1 MGAVRARCACP
12 VSGIIDAISK
22 REVSTEETMLTFNDI
37 LRKEKI
43 DPRKVRLV
51 RHHFTGHPERPKPYD
66 LWLRRDGSLE
76 KYQRIQ
82 KKPRFKVG
90 GLLATF
96 VVTPYGQTLF
106 IGLYSVV
113 GLEKVPAGVIDPIS
127 GKDVTGLHFYRTRPD
142 KRLAEYMARLSIN
155 WGAAGQ
161 AWVQRAHKN
170 EKAVTGIENY
180 AEPPFPGFTEFTCD
194 SNRVAEMPQ
203 RWREVLKNVK
213 GVYLLVCKETGKQYV
228 GSAKGDDSLWG
239 RFLDYAKNGHGG
251 NVELKARGPRV
262 YQMTVLEV
270 VNSDSDAAVIE
281 EAWKRKLMTRQF
293 GLNRN

>member
-1 MGAVRARCACP
+1 
-12 VSGIIDAISK
+12 
-22 REVSTEETMLTFNDI
+22 MLTFNDI

-113 GLEKVPAGVIDPIS
+113 GLEKVPAGITDPVS
-127 GKDVTGLHFYRTRPD
+127 GKDVTGLHFYKIRAD
-142 KRLAEYMARLSIN
+142 NRLAEYVARLSIN

-161 AWVQRAHKN
+161 AWVQRAYKN
-170 EKAVTGIENY
+170 EKTVTGIEDY

-194 SNRVAEMPQ
+194 SNRLAEMPQ
-203 RWREVLKNVK
+203 RWGEVLKNVK

-228 GSAKGDDSLWG
+228 GSAKGNDNLWG

-251 NVELKARGPRV
+251 NVELKARAPRV

-270 VNSDSDAAVIE
+270 VNSEVDVAVAE
-281 EAWKRKLMTRQF
+281 EAWKKKLMTREF